1 VRGQVGPAGPTADWV
16 KAENAKPGTA
26 NWHLV
31 NDATNGQ
38 IEGFADR
45 VSIPAGQSVNLYV
58 STSAPTFHVEAY
70 RMGFYQGLG
79 GRLVWKS
86 EELTGTKQAR
96 ATFTPGVNM
105 IEAPWK
111 PSLSVSTDNTW
122 PEGDYLF
129 KLVTSNGRQR
139 YVPLTVRNDQSKA
152 AFLVVNAV
160 TTWQAYN
167 LWGDYDLYQ
176 GAVGQGADFYHRSR
190 EVSFDRPYL
199 LGSGSGDFLGNEFSF
214 VSMAESLGL
223 DVAYTTNVDVHED
236 PGLLQRHAAALSMGH
251 DEYYSMAMRQAMVDA
266 RDHGVNLAFF
276 GANAMYR
283 HIRFESSSLG
293 ADRRV
298 ICYKSTGDPLTGINN
313 ADVTVDWRDPPTRQP
328 EAPIIG
334 NYYQCNPVK
343 ADMVVADASNWLIA
357 GTGLTNGQK
366 LSEVV
371 GAEYDRYSPAA
382 GSPNNLQVIMH
393 SPLTCHG
400 LRDYSDATYYTAPSG
415 AGVFASGTSAWVA
428 RLDESCAASGCAGA
442 SLVKITQNLLA
453 AFGMGPAGRA
463 HPSTANAV
471 AISEGARPGA
481 PEVVAQG
488 PLPDAGS
495 GSSTTSSASVVS
507 PPVTSPY
514 QPPTT
519 RTYYPPAS
527 HRRFTPTTRP

>member
-1 VRGQVGPAGPTADWV
+1 
-16 KAENAKPGTA
+16 
-26 NWHLV
+26 
-31 NDATNGQ
+31 
-38 IEGFADR
+38 
-45 VSIPAGQSVNLYV
+45 
-58 STSAPTFHVEAY
+58 
-70 RMGFYQGLG
+70 
-79 GRLVWKS
+79 
-86 EELTGTKQAR
+86 
-96 ATFTPGVNM
+96 
-105 IEAPWK
+105 
-111 PSLSVSTDNTW
+111 
-122 PEGDYLF
+122 
-129 KLVTSNGRQR
+129 
-139 YVPLTVRNDQSKA
+139 
-152 AFLVVNAV
+152 
-160 TTWQAYN
+160 
-167 LWGDYDLYQ
+167 
-176 GAVGQGADFYHRSR
+176 
-190 EVSFDRPYL
+190 
-199 LGSGSGDFLGNEFSF
+199 
-214 VSMAESLGL
+214 MAESLGL